1 MDLKLIGKTALVT
14 GSTAGIG
21 LAIAKR
27 LAAEGANV
35 VIVGRS
41 QAKLNEAAKLVTSAT
56 SSNVASASA
65 PCSQMLRLP
74 KGLPFCTVKSR
85 PLISSSIISASINP
99 SLSPRSLT
107 LIG

>member
-41 QAKLNEAAKLVTSAT
+41 QAKLNEAAMLVTSAT
-56 SSNVASASA
+56 SSNVASGIRAVLA
-65 PCSQMLRLP
+65 DAATAE
-74 KGLPFCTVKSR
+74 GAAV
-85 PLISSSIISASINP
+85 
-99 SLSPRSLT
+99 
-107 LIG
+107 

>member
-27 LAAEGANV
+27 LAAEGAKV

-41 QAKLNEAAKLVTSAT
+41 QAKLDEAAKDIIAAVAADNGSGVRSVLADAAT
-56 SSNVASASA
+56 ARRCDRT
-65 PCSQMLRLP
+65 PP
-74 KGLPFCTVKSR
+74 
-85 PLISSSIISASINP
+85 
-99 SLSPRSLT
+99 
-107 LIG
+107 